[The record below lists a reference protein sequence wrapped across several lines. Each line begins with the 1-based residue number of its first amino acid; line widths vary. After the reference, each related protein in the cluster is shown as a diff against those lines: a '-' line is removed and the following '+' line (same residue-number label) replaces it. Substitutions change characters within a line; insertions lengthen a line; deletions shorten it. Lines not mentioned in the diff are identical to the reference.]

1 MGSGSPNY
9 GSWNA
14 FGFRSSSA
22 ESEDIAVVILETARL
37 FDHWSGRAMSAPHP
51 TVFNKA
57 TSMSFFH
64 DWDS

>member
-22 ESEDIAVVILETARL
+22 ESEDIAVVILETASIIRSL
-37 FDHWSGRAMSAPHP
+37 VGTGDERVASDGLQQ
-51 TVFNKA
+51 
-57 TSMSFFH
+57 MSFFD